1 MRTPVADFI
10 DSYIAGDG
18 VRAHMPGHKG
28 AGPLGVEVRDI
39 TEIAGA
45 DVLSESVGI
54 LGESQQNACTLFG
67 TGATLY
73 STEGSS
79 LAVKA
84 MLYSVMMHWKHC
96 VKEMEYSRPFIL
108 AARNVHRAMLDGC
121 ALLDLDLEFI
131 RSSQAQGLC
140 SAVVTAQEVEQSLKA
155 CGQLPAAVYLTSPDY
170 LGVQSEI
177 AAIAEVCHKYGTLL
191 AVDNA
196 HGAYLAFLEA
206 SKHPIHLGADICCD
220 SAHKTLP
227 VLTGGAY
234 LHLHENIVSEILDS
248 ARKGLTMFGSTSPSY
263 LILQS
268 LDLCNVYLEQ
278 KFRREL
284 AECVEKVRQFKKAA
298 GDRGLHIMEGEP
310 LKIVIDTGASGYDG
324 EKIAG
329 ELREFVCCIGERK
342 RFGIECEFADHHT
355 VVFMMSP
362 QNGPEDWQMLY
373 RWLDRTR
380 LLKPGKAFAPAKTL
394 GEEHAVRR
402 MTIREAVFAESEIIP
417 VREAEGRILAQ
428 ETVSCPPAIS
438 IAVSGEEIDRN
449 MIRVFEEYGIRDVSV
464 VK

>member
-248 ARKGLTMFGSTSPSY
+248 ARKGLTTFGSTSPSY

-268 LDLCNVYLEQ
+268 LDLCNAYLEQ

-324 EKIAG
+324 EEIAG

-402 MTIREAVFAESEIIP
+402 MTIRDAVFAESEIIP

-428 ETVSCPPAIS
+428 ETVSCPPAIP

>member
-10 DSYIAGDG
+10 DSYIAGDS

-28 AGPLGVEVRDI
+28 AGPLGVEARDI

-206 SKHPIHLGADICCD
+206 SKHPVHLGADICCD

-298 GDRGLHIMEGEP
+298 GDRGIHIMEGEP

-324 EKIAG
+324 EEIAG

-342 RFGIECEFADHHT
+342 RFGIECEFADHHA

-428 ETVSCPPAIS
+428 ETVSCPPAIP

>member
-155 CGQLPAAVYLTSPDY
+155 CDQLPAAVYLTSPDY

-284 AECVEKVRQFKKAA
+284 AECVKKVRQFKKAA

-324 EKIAG
+324 EEIAG
-329 ELREFVCCIGERK
+329 ELREFVCCIRERK
-342 RFGIECEFADHHT
+342 RFGIECEFADHHA

-428 ETVSCPPAIS
+428 ETVSCPPAIP

>member
-54 LGESQQNACTLFG
+54 LGESQQNARTLFG

-155 CGQLPAAVYLTSPDY
+155 CEKLPAAVYLTSPDY

-284 AECVEKVRQFKKAA
+284 AECVEKVWQFKKAA

-324 EKIAG
+324 EEIAG

-342 RFGIECEFADHHT
+342 RFGIECEFADHHA

-428 ETVSCPPAIS
+428 ETVSCPPAIP

>member
-155 CGQLPAAVYLTSPDY
+155 CEKLPAAVYLTSPDY

-234 LHLHENIVSEILDS
+234 LHLHENVVSEILDS

-284 AECVEKVRQFKKAA
+284 AECVEKVRQFKEAA

-324 EKIAG
+324 EEIAG

-342 RFGIECEFADHHT
+342 RFGIECEFADHHA

-428 ETVSCPPAIS
+428 ETVSCPPAIP

>member
-155 CGQLPAAVYLTSPDY
+155 CEKLPAAVYLTSPDY

-324 EKIAG
+324 EEIAG
-329 ELREFVCCIGERK
+329 ELREFVCCIRERK
-342 RFGIECEFADHHT
+342 RFGIECEFADHHA

-373 RWLDRTR
+373 RWLNRTR

-428 ETVSCPPAIS
+428 ETVSCPPAIP